1 MINYGCKYINCLI
14 RFDYY
19 NTSHYALCVACEPD
33 KKIVC
38 YRVKEK
44 NTVKSSAEMIVKDE
58 QENNLNYVVDC
69 RCKFSIPAGCV
80 RKEILHC
87 NQAFV
92 DRANQCHNSLDSLDV
107 IIKKYNAL
115 KHQYYHM
122 SADEAGVTSA
132 VINNLAEE
140 IYARKTDFLQKRPS
154 KKKKVGKYGNYK
166 QLPNK
171 NGISR
176 VYSGG
181 GCSSK

>member
-1 MINYGCKYINCLI
+1 MINFGCKYIYCLI

-80 RKEILHC
+80 REEILHC

-122 SADEAGVTSA
+122 SAGEAVVTRA
-132 VINNLAEE
+132 EINNLAEE
-140 IYARKTDFLQKRPS
+140 IYARKTDFLQNKSTKKR
-154 KKKKVGKYGNYK
+154 KVGKYGNYK

-181 GCSSK
+181 G